1 MKKFI
6 YIIIILFII
15 SSLTLLFKNRDFKA
29 NFSESNG
36 TTPINIVF
44 ITDLA
49 YIIPTNASINS
60 IIKNKSKTTKINIYV
75 IGVNLTE
82 ILKNHIEKQSRN
94 NTNIE
99 VILKKSGGNG
109 LPKNTIYNPI
119 ISRADYIKFYL
130 PSILDKLDKV
140 IYLDSDTIVLKDL
153 TALYNIDLE
162 DNYIGAADDWQST
175 WYDNRDARFFNNGVM
190 LMNLKKMRED
200 NIESK
205 LLENKKNDKINRFIT
220 EDAFNITMQ
229 GKVKPISLKYDTFG
243 VEYNRNNILP
253 RIRYV
258 LGKNFDKKM
267 YPYKSTKEYR
277 KDVVIIHY
285 CGWGATKPWRY
296 KINNYDKAQKLWWKY
311 ISKASF

>member
-6 YIIIILFII
+6 CIIIILFII
-15 SSLTLLFKNRDFKA
+15 SSLTLLFKNKDFKS

-36 TTPINIVF
+36 TIPINIVF
-44 ITDLA
+44 ITDSA

-75 IGVNLTE
+75 IGVNVTE
-82 ILKNHIEKQSRN
+82 FFKKNIEKQSRN
-94 NTNIE
+94 NTNIK
-99 VILKKSGGNG
+99 VIIKKSVGND

-229 GKVKPISLKYDTFG
+229 
-243 VEYNRNNILP
+243 NI
-253 RIRYV
+253 I
-258 LGKNFDKKM
+258 
-267 YPYKSTKEYR
+267 E
-277 KDVVIIHY
+277 IIFYHE
-285 CGWGATKPWRY
+285 
-296 KINNYDKAQKLWWKY
+296 
-311 ISKASF
+311 